1 VNELINDL
9 VTQQEKKS
17 AVSRIKPKSSASLR
31 RSITDLVNDA
41 NSLVPVERQVTL
53 RSAFTVASRSLNAS
67 AGLDVRTRVFSAYKE
82 VSSFIMSA
90 TSGHMTSKHSD
101 LLPIG
106 HPYSSRNHAM
116 TAAAYADARARW
128 IAADPRIDDS
138 AREIVAAAYRYPYE
152 SVERAH
158 AVTRLSSLTAG
169 LVPREIVLT
178 ALTAAFS
185 FGDGNSSAARSARAK
200 LQWRDR
206 MGRWIEMGRGIG
218 FKIRIGSNSVPVNGK
233 FIGVS
238 GKQGLVQVKGDAN
251 LPDGIYPI
259 ESSNAQAYKA
269 LLPDSAVEGK
279 TVGKLSSILDK
290 KAQVPSQEELAA
302 LRMDAPAGWTKNE
315 DGSFGSD
322 DDYIV
327 DEADGKLSLFRK
339 DKNGDKGAQVG
350 EQVDD
355 WAQIQDLANADQ
367 KDYDNF
373 KRIMSS
379 PQNADVLP
387 GSETDPYDKMPESTK
402 AFLKELDD
410 KKEKD
415 LADAEER
422 AKAYNEQV
430 DKFEEMF
437 DQGKDL
443 EGRDIPEGWEVAN
456 VKYGSGDNALQI
468 RSFQKIVPS
477 KDGTGQVQVIAEIDD
492 KGKIKFGH
500 RADWFNKD
508 EQGFEGY
515 DTWEEAE
522 ARIPDVVN
530 WVGDSKTLMHD
541 PENPFYKDTIPVPS
555 QDEEVIAELP
565 EAEDVTPATPAAAE
579 ESLLDKLVTPDGSYK
594 LQSPGD
600 YEPEGRYDDELS
612 PDYTDDPKVLANKFT
627 EEELKQALSQ
637 AVIGTKDFADQFLE
651 ELDELGDD
659 EEDEEAP
666 KAKSKPG
673 PKKKKPA
680 KANVAS
686 GSGLLEFKAGEDF
699 VPAEPIYNALK
710 EQGFDVDKFVAEL
723 YDSQLGESK
732 NVDMIN
738 GLRKEENVGPQEPSA
753 IIDEVDLDP
762 NIYIAHQQIAV
773 PDIASVATMQMND
786 LIDQGESNEKIKQI
800 AQEIKN
806 MGGTQGYKK
815 LLEDHIEL
823 AFSENPDDKTAFR
836 SLWGLLMS
844 TDGGVTDSFDRTD
857 LTVSVESSME
867 KYFGAPPAPNQVSK
881 FFDEYG
887 YYDEFIQSKID
898 IAKSRASIMD
908 PDSTAGAYFRLIAS
922 VSGPNTATLYRG
934 ISLKTGSDAAG
945 NYTEEGRIISIDP
958 RSFSDDKLTAG
969 NFADAFKVV
978 DGDAVIF
985 TIPAGK
991 GSSLNV
997 TSVSMFTDEREHVAW
1012 GDYRIAKVKE
1022 KVLPTGGTLYNV
1034 ELEQVTSRDRVLE
1047 GYSDNY
1053 EKFLLQ
1059 NAEVELPEGYY
1070 SSSPEPY
1077 ISNIENDGSLP
1088 EEFTDSPLYISRMWD
1103 TNDLIEVY
1111 RAGIEDGS
1119 GKVTLEYPIEG
1130 GYEASIDVEAVR
1142 DALQIQGIDTNEILN
1157 DVANAEPGTVA
1168 VEGEELVA
1176 EADVDNPIDQLAE
1189 DIATEYDMEGWKKTG
1204 PQLGSNE
1211 GGFYEDPDGNRYYV
1225 KTPKSDLHAQNE
1237 ALASALYRALGID
1250 AAEIYI
1256 GSADDGKKKTYS
1268 PDIPES
1274 KADLDEKLNDTEYI
1288 SKLQEGFAVD
1298 AWLANWDVAGLV
1310 FDNVMSDGDGNPV
1323 RVDPGGALLFR
1334 AMGSPKGSL
1343 FGNEV
1348 SELDTLRDKNMNP
1361 QSAQLFGSMTDEQQK
1376 ESARKLLD
1384 ISHDEIG
1391 QLVDSVIED
1400 PKAAQQLKDT
1410 LIARRQYILDRYDL
1424 LADDTSI
1431 IADNADVTADEA
1443 PTTPDTPESQLDVL
1457 YDWAIEYQDE
1467 TYGTLPS
1474 DAKQFNEIANQVD
1487 AILVDYRNGD
1497 ITDEQLPD
1505 VLDELSN
1512 FIDTYGWKGDEATR
1526 SNVEDLTDQLDAI
1539 KSKLAP
1545 EQPEVV
1551 QPVAV
1556 EAPEV
1561 PSDNVNNPYVTSD
1574 GVPII
1579 PGMKMTYKKSGEV
1592 VNFIRYD
1599 KGNSSYVY
1607 VDIPSVGGKPKVIST
1622 KQLISISDGDGG
1634 GGGEGPKAPEAP
1646 DAPEPEALETPTP
1659 ETPQEDIGQF
1669 DPTAQLT
1676 DDGKKVRVSFTQDGN
1691 RPFNPNSDT
1700 GPSGYEEVLPYV
1712 VDSKLDVDGV
1722 DEITVEIPLEKMD
1735 EFNKTYKSVFDES
1748 IVPDEFYGDIYS
1760 DWKNKELEPETSKI
1774 STETPFGD
1782 EALLNQAAE
1791 DLIKVFANGMPDG
1804 GEILAVNE
1812 NDGMIAVTPDG
1823 EIVYIFDAKKKTS
1836 YTPEAKPD
1844 FFKPGGNG
1852 VEVFKWRQLTEEEN
1866 TALTKKISDNAVPYG
1881 QVPEDKDAEG
1891 SDLDV
1896 IDAPEDTEQ
1905 PQPGDLDIEPP
1916 AGAVTAS
1923 DANGNVIW
1931 AGVEV
1936 VDKTGAAGTV
1946 TKVNKDGYATVQFPD
1961 GTTKWRS
1968 AKTLQATG
1976 DIKEG
1981 MFTPPSSTK
1990 KSKKATGA
1998 GVAPVVVE
2006 KPSDWGSSDFEGVPA
2021 VRDALSIVLNPDD
2034 KTAGM
2039 RGASAPV
2046 DSDSIEDLDVRF
2058 MHVYDE
2064 NGADGVQ
2071 VKLKLTNWAA
2081 KKRIKEILAMSP
2093 AELNAAGITI
2103 ESMEI
2108 PKIVIDENGIGRTQ
2122 AGVMQYQNKMGA
2134 TYTIRT
2140 ADGVVIKIHR
2150 ANKDDSTKFMSSYSE
2165 KAAKAF
2171 HNLVTIQAPANAT
2184 PETIANALGQAG
2196 VADVRP
2202 ATAEDA
2208 RILVENRLMSIFD
2221 AQTDANTNLKEKA
2234 REDSLARIADKWG
2247 ITPDDVVITTGASG
2261 RIETRLSPE
2270 GAAKIWEAT
2279 GKPAAI
2285 FHNVSMPWLEGND
2298 DKKADWLVQL
2308 FTAPQ
2313 GGLLSTTTR
2322 WTEGI
2327 GGAGMSSMSD
2337 VGTGGA
2343 EYVFTKPVANASAK
2357 VYGVTGPS
2365 PHILF
2370 DPLKVYQRLD
2380 FYANQQ
2386 DAYGKRTKNKDV
2398 ISAARVGAY
2407 EVMFKHRMDWADLDV
2422 VVMSPTMRSMVL
2434 GKLKAKGI
2442 TQIGGRSIEEV
2453 FVIGEKQKE
2462 EE

>member
-1 VNELINDL
+1 MNELINDL

-90 TSGHMTSKHSD
+90 TSGHTTSKHSD

-152 SVERAH
+152 SVERTH
-158 AVTRLSSLTAG
+158 AMTRLSSLTAG

-178 ALTAAFS
+178 ALTAAFN

-477 KDGTGQVQVIAEIDD
+477 KDGTGQVQVIAEVD
-492 KGKIKFGH
+492 KDGKIRFGH

-508 EQGFEGY
+508 GNALGY
-515 DTWEEAE
+515 DTWEEVE
-522 ARIPDVVN
+522 AKIPDVVN
-530 WVGDSKTLMHD
+530 WVGDSETLMHD
-541 PENPFYKDTIPVPS
+541 PENPFYKDTIPVPR
-555 QDEEVIAELP
+555 QDEEVVAELP

-612 PDYTDDPKVLANKFT
+612 PDYTDDSKVLANKFT

-710 EQGFDVDKFVAEL
+710 EQGFDVDKFMAEL

-773 PDIASVATMQMND
+773 PDLASVATMQMND

-1176 EADVDNPIDQLAE
+1176 EADIDNPIDQLAE

-1334 AMGSPKGSL
+1334 AMGAPKGSL

-1391 QLVDSVIED
+1391 QLVDAIVEN
-1400 PKAAQQLKDT
+1400 PKEAEKLKDT

-1431 IADNADVTADEA
+1431 VADNADVTADEA

-1474 DAKQFNEIANQVD
+1474 DAKQFDEIANQVD

-1512 FIDTYGWKGDEATR
+1512 FIETYGWKGDEATR

-1545 EQPEVV
+1545 EQPEVTE
-1551 QPVAV
+1551 PVAV
-1556 EAPEV
+1556 EAPEA

-1574 GVPII
+1574 GVPIV

-1634 GGGEGPKAPEAP
+1634 GGEDAPKVP
-1646 DAPEPEALETPTP
+1646 DAPTAPEVKLPEPAPVVEETAPT
-1659 ETPQEDIGQF
+1659 QYN
-1669 DPTAQLT
+1669 T
-1676 DDGKKVRVSFTQDGN
+1676 DF
-1691 RPFNPNSDT
+1691 
-1700 GPSGYEEVLPYV
+1700 
-1712 VDSKLDVDGV
+1712 
-1722 DEITVEIPLEKMD
+1722 
-1735 EFNKTYKSVFDES
+1735 
-1748 IVPDEFYGDIYS
+1748 
-1760 DWKNKELEPETSKI
+1760 
-1774 STETPFGD
+1774 PFG
-1782 EALLNQAAE
+1782 EKALLNQAAE
-1791 DLIKVFANGMPDG
+1791 DLVKVFENGMPEG

-1823 EIVYIFDAKKKTS
+1823 EIVYIFDAKKKLS
-1836 YTPEAKPD
+1836 YTPEATPD

-1852 VEVFKWRQLTEEEN
+1852 IEVFKWRELTEEEN
-1866 TALTKKISDNAVPYG
+1866 AALTKKISDNAVPYG

-1891 SDLDV
+1891 SDLDI

-1936 VDKTGAAGTV
+1936 VDKTGTAGTV

-1981 MFTPPSSTK
+1981 MFTPPSSAK

-2122 AGVMQYQNKMGA
+2122 AGVMQYQNNMGA

-2247 ITPDDVVITTGASG
+2247 ITPDDVVVTTGASG

-2270 GAAKIWEAT
+2270 GATKIWEAT

-2285 FHNVSMPWLEGND
+2285 FHNVSMPWLEGSD

-2453 FVIGEKQKE
+2453 FVIGEKQTE
-2462 EE
+2462 EG